1 MKRLLLLTLSS
12 FFLCCCQ
19 KSEEV
24 SAPVVTYELTNFRIE
39 SQGGCRADSARCA
52 SYEVSFPVFKGL
64 DSVVVQT
71 LMKRVDASVSMGN
84 PEAQGESMQ
93 MIGKKFVNDFDDF
106 RKEMPDYGLGWYY
119 EARVEVEVL
128 TDTLLTLSITE
139 EYFTGGAHGGHGKYF
154 VNINPKTGADFTL
167 DNYFK
172 PDAREALRQIADRQ
186 FRRVHQLADTTSLQA
201 NMFEFPNDRFELSQN
216 YGFTREGLL
225 FYYNSYE
232 IAAYAAGPSEVLIP
246 YDSMKPLMR

>member
-1 MKRLLLLTLSS
+1 MKQLLLLTLCSL
-12 FFLCCCQ
+12 FLCCCQ
-19 KSEEV
+19 KREEV
-24 SAPVVTYELTNFRIE
+24 SAPVITYELTNFRIE

-52 SYEVSFPVFKGL
+52 SYEVSYPVFKGL

>member
-12 FFLCCCQ
+12 LFLFCCQ
-19 KSEEV
+19 KREEV
-24 SAPVVTYELTNFRIE
+24 SAPVITYEITNFRIE
-39 SQGGCRADSARCA
+39 SDGGCRADSARCA
-52 SYEVSFPVFKGL
+52 SYEVSYPVFKGL

-71 LMKRVDASVSMGN
+71 MMKRVDASVSMGN

-93 MIGKKFVNDFDDF
+93 VIGKNFVNDFDDF

-154 VNINPKTGADFTL
+154 VNINPKTGAAFTL

-186 FRRVHQLADTTSLQA
+186 FRRVHELADTTSLEA
-201 NMFEFPNDRFELSQN
+201 NMFEFPNDRFELNQN

-246 YDSMKPLMR
+246 YDSMKSLMR